1 MQVEIF
7 CRADAHE
14 TAAVAAEAMLG
25 FLIQSKDAPRVGQED
40 FAMLGQPDAAR
51 ITHDQARADLIF
63 KTFDVKTHRRLS
75 EIHLAPSLGKLPAS
89 QIAAKVRNST
99 VS

>member
-1 MQVEIF
+1 MHVEIF

-40 FAMLGQPDAAR
+40 FAMLGQGLTPR
-51 ITHDQARADLIF
+51 VLRMI
-63 KTFDVKTHRRLS
+63 RR
-75 EIHLAPSLGKLPAS
+75 EP
-89 QIAAKVRNST
+89 T
-99 VS
+99 

>member
-1 MQVEIF
+1 VQVEIF

-40 FAMLGQPDAAR
+40 FAMLGQGLTPR
-51 ITHDQARADLIF
+51 VLRMI
-63 KTFDVKTHRRLS
+63 RR
-75 EIHLAPSLGKLPAS
+75 EP
-89 QIAAKVRNST
+89 T
-99 VS
+99 